1 MGGFFAPDPP
11 SPPPPAPVPSVPAA
25 PDPEIAAA
33 QARQDTIDRNR
44 RGLLGTI
51 ATSENGVL
59 LPQPT
64 GGAKT
69 LLGE

>member
-11 SPPPPAPVPSVPAA
+11 ATPAPIVLPPVVN
-25 PDPEIAAA
+25 PDAAAA
-33 QARQDTIDRNR
+33 QERLDAIERNR

-59 LPQPT
+59 QTQASVPV
-64 GGAKT
+64 GKT